1 MKRSAALILLMMTVT
16 RGFAQYSKYIIQFTD
31 KHNSPYSLSN
41 PSAYL
46 SQKAIDRRTRYSIAI
61 DSSDLP
67 VNLSYV
73 QQVLAQGKVS
83 LLSTSKWLN
92 QVLIYCPDPATI
104 DSVGKLT
111 FVTRSQAIGNIVA
124 GTVLRTYEKFEE
136 TVQPLI
142 QSGNAQSATDDN
154 FDYGA
159 SYSQVNIHNG
169 EFLHNKNFTGK
180 GITIAVLDA
189 GFYHYRTLSAFDS
202 MRLNGQVLGERDFVD
217 FDNSVDE
224 DNSHGMHCLS
234 IIGANLPGIMV
245 GTAPKANFWLLRSE
259 NAGSEYPIEEHNWV
273 VAAEFAD
280 SAGAE
285 MITSSLGY
293 SIFDDPSFNHSY
305 NDFYANKAM
314 SSRGAAKAAAKGMI
328 VTNSAGNEGNNSWH
342 YIIFP
347 ADADSVCTVGAV
359 NTQGQ
364 IASFSS
370 YGYPGKQKPNVVSVG
385 SGTTVFGSNNV
396 PVTGSG
402 TSFSNPNINGLIAC
416 LWQAFPQYNN
426 MTILDAVYKS
436 ADRYSNPDNVYGYGI
451 PDMKAAYLILK
462 EKQNIEL
469 YGNDWLFASPDPFSS
484 NIQVKLIGQVD
495 GTAQL
500 SLADKDGNYIRT
512 YTFTTEQQGVYD
524 TAFNA
529 LELYP
534 AGNYTI
540 HYKDSLTER
549 TITLRKTGA
558 YLNDWISVYPVPFST
573 QLTVYLKAPESGK
586 VSIRLIDALGRVIE
600 SLSPE
605 LVKDG
610 YYQFKFR
617 SVAALSGGVYFVQ
630 YSGQQKKTVKV
641 LK

>member
-1 MKRSAALILLMMTVT
+1 MKRSAALILLVMIVSQ
-16 RGFAQYSKYIIQFTD
+16 GFAQYAKYIIQFTD

-46 SQKAIDRRTRYSIAI
+46 SQKAIERRTRYSIAI

-67 VNLSYV
+67 VNPSYV
-73 QQVLAQGKVS
+73 QQVLAQGKIS
-83 LLSTSKWLN
+83 LLSTSRWLN
-92 QVLIYCPDPATI
+92 QVLVYCPDPATI
-104 DSVGKLT
+104 DSIVKLA

-124 GTVLRTYEKFEE
+124 GTALPTYEKFEE

-142 QSGNAQSATDDN
+142 QVANAQSSTEDN

-159 SYSQVNIHNG
+159 SYSQVSIHNG
-169 EFLHNKNFTGK
+169 GFLHNKNFTGK

-189 GFYHYRTLSAFDS
+189 GFYHYKTLSAFDS

-224 DNSHGMHCLS
+224 DNSHGMYCLS

-245 GTAPKANFWLLRSE
+245 GTAPKADFWLLRSE
-259 NAGSEYPIEEHNWV
+259 NANSEYPIEEHNWV

-280 SAGAE
+280 SAGAD

-293 SIFDDPSFNHSY
+293 SVFDDPSFNHSY
-305 NDFYANKAM
+305 NDFYANTTM

-370 YGYPGKQKPNVVSVG
+370 YGYPGKQKPNIVSVG
-385 SGTTVFGSNNV
+385 LGTTVFGTNNV
-396 PVTGSG
+396 PITGSG

-451 PDMKAAYLILK
+451 PDMKAAYSILK

-469 YGNDWLFASPDPFSS
+469 YGNEWLFASPDPFTN
-484 NIQVKLIGQVD
+484 NIQLKLIGQVD
-495 GTAQL
+495 GTVQL
-500 SLADKDGNYIRT
+500 SLTDKDGNYIRT
-512 YTFTTEQQGVYD
+512 YTFTTEQQEVYD

-600 SLSPE
+600 NLAPD
-605 LVKDG
+605 LAKDS

-617 SVAALSGGVYFVQ
+617 SAAALPRAVYFVQ
-630 YSGQQKKTVKV
+630 YSGQQKKTIKV